1 MGTRKDTTKQSKFD
15 FELMKS
21 AATSDS
27 PVVRKKSFIEYFERF
42 EEFPTYLFDNETK
55 IDEKLF
61 KTIQDLLN
69 DPETSKTMRG
79 GLDAILKRLPS

>member
-1 MGTRKDTTKQSKFD
+1 MKAVPKQNRFD

-27 PVVRKKSFIEYFERF
+27 PVIRKKSFIEYFERF

-55 IDEKLF
+55 IDDKLY
-61 KTIQDLLN
+61 KTIQDLLD
-69 DPETSKTMRG
+69 DPATPKGMRDG
-79 GLDAILKRLPS
+79 IDAILKRLPS